1 MRSIVVGLG
10 LAVLASSAV
19 AQSSPV
25 ASPPAGEPVAH
36 NLNPPDS
43 PTVVMV
49 VPDPSATAMADPQSA
64 AQFGSPSAVDSPSS
78 PMPNPMAWP
87 AVKPSAKRPP
97 WVKKAPNAAPPPP
110 PPSGAP

>member
-1 MRSIVVGLG
+1 
-10 LAVLASSAV
+10 
-19 AQSSPV
+19 
-25 ASPPAGEPVAH
+25 
-36 NLNPPDS
+36 
-43 PTVVMV
+43 
-49 VPDPSATAMADPQSA
+49 
-64 AQFGSPSAVDSPSS
+64 VDSPSS